1 MSAHLKQGNISKLI
15 FTAAYCGHLV
25 RYFDVRAGIPFDRIT
40 NIFFK
45 LLSDPDTTLQKYSVH
60 FVADICK
67 ESVEFGSQIVPV
79 CFDVIYGAAT
89 AIE

>member
-1 MSAHLKQGNISKLI
+1 M

-45 LLSDPDTTLQKYSVH
+45 LLSDPDPTLQNYAIH
-60 FVADICK
+60 FVADACK
-67 ESVEFGSQIVPV
+67 ESVEFANQIVPV
-79 CFDVIYGAAT
+79 CFDVIYGAASPV
-89 AIE
+89 ESQ